1 MQTVKRFLAV
11 CAALAV
17 ISPLPLQATDTE
29 AQNKARE
36 ALRQKLNELESQPAP
51 AETAPPLF
59 KPPPA
64 PQPRRDVPAPVAPPR
79 PTPPAPIAP
88 PRPTPPA
95 AVQPDV
101 FAPRPPVA
109 APVTPPAPV
118 RPAPQV
124 AAPHTGPAAPPV
136 AVPDSPAVA
145 KARDAMRQRIAEI
158 DPQPDVPRADP
169 FAPTTA
175 ARQPE
180 FRAVPGPSATIALPS
195 PPPQE
200 PPAFRTAQDQ
210 LPSSTQV
217 VIPKRKAPRQP
228 TVAPSA
234 FPPFD
239 PVAPRV
245 TGSKAEQLQRLLE
258 RYRADEVTP
267 QQYHEQRA
275 RILAE
280 P

>member
-1 MQTVKRFLAV
+1 MQTVKSFLAV

-17 ISPLPLQATDTE
+17 INPLPLQATDTE

-36 ALRQKLNELESQPAP
+36 AMRQKLNELESQPAT

-59 KPPPA
+59 KAPPA
-64 PQPRRDVPAPVAPPR
+64 PQPRRDVPAPA
-79 PTPPAPIAP
+79 AP

-109 APVTPPAPV
+109 APVPPPAPV

-124 AAPHTGPAAPPV
+124 AAPHTGPVAPPV

-145 KARDAMRQRIAEI
+145 KAREAMRQKMAQIET
-158 DPQPDVPRADP
+158 QPDFPRADDP
-169 FAPTTA
+169 YAPPMA
-175 ARQPE
+175 ARQPD
-180 FRAVPGPSATIALPS
+180 FRPVPGPSATVALPS

-217 VIPKRKAPRQP
+217 VIPKRKTPRQP
-228 TVAPSA
+228 TMAPSA
-234 FPPFD
+234 FPPLD
-239 PVAPRV
+239 PVAPLV
-245 TGSKAEQLQRLLE
+245 TGSKAQQLQLLLE
-258 RYRADEVTP
+258 RYRADQITP
-267 QQYHEQRA
+267 QEYHEQRA